1 MLVRRKCA
9 AIGEVIVAA
18 TSPRSY
24 ISLPLLALT
33 MFIHRK
39 YRSRELID
47 ILSSL
52 VLAERYNEVMKLV
65 NVQLK
70 DNSFLR
76 RTL

>member
-24 ISLPLLALT
+24 ISPTLLALT
-33 MFIHRK
+33 TFIHQK
-39 YRSRELID
+39 YGSRELTD

-52 VLAERYNEVMKLV
+52 VLAERYNEAVELV
-65 NVQLK
+65 NAQLK